1 MRQAMRQRRTSV
13 ASRQEYVFDAHVSSA
28 VPAGSRQRQ
37 RRSVDGRANTRGS
50 GPLAPEQLERMQ
62 RYWQAANY
70 LTIGQIYLQ
79 ANPLLREPL
88 RPEHI
93 KPRLLGHWG
102 TSPGLNF
109 IYLHLNRLITERD
122 ANIIFLAGP
131 GHGGPAL
138 VANVYL
144 EGTYSEIYP
153 HVSRDVEGLQRLFRQ
168 FSTPGGIPSHVSV
181 QTPGSIHEGGELGY
195 VLTHAFG
202 AAFDNPDLI
211 AVAVVGDGEAETGP
225 LAGSWKGTSFL
236 NPNRDGAVLPILH
249 LNGYKISGPTV
260 LGRASDDA
268 IRALLEGNG
277 YEAHFVE
284 GDEPVDMHQRFA
296 ATLDACYERIRA
308 IQREARAGAT
318 NGDAASGGGGLSSNG
333 WRMAT
338 AIASGALIRWPAI
351 VMRTPKGWTGPKVV
365 DGKPVEGTFRAHQ
378 IPLAQVQSDPEHL
391 ARLEEWMRSYEPER
405 LFDENGA
412 LLPELATLPP
422 TSEHRI
428 GANPHANGGSLTRD
442 LSLRPYRDYAV
453 SVLEHGTV
461 SYENTRPLGTWLR
474 DIFVDNAQEAN
485 FRLFCPDETNSNRLD
500 DVFAVENRCFVG
512 RTLAIDDHISP
523 DGRVMEVLSEHLCEG
538 WLEGYTLTG
547 RHGLYV
553 SYEAFAMVSA
563 SMTVQHTKWLEESL
577 RLPWR
582 APVPSLNVLLTSTC
596 WRNDHN
602 GFSHQGPGLID
613 VILSKR
619 GSVARIYL
627 PPDANCLLS
636 VADHCLRSRSY
647 VNLIVIDKQPHLQY
661 LTMEEAMEHC
671 ALGAS
676 SWRWA
681 GTERD
686 TTGIADRADG
696 AADEADV
703 VLACAGDVPTLETLA
718 AAEWLREHL
727 PQLKTRV
734 VNVVDLMT
742 LFPPDEH
749 PHGMSEQRFVDL
761 FTEDKPVIFAFH
773 GYQRAVHQLL
783 HGRTNAERFHV
794 RGFTE
799 QGTTTT
805 PFDMV
810 VLNGMSRYHLAME
823 AIRRASALVPQ
834 AKQLVTELERLI
846 AQAVQYSQ
854 EYLQDLPAISSWH
867 WHNLD
872 CQNSQGSQSI
882 DKDS

>member
-1 MRQAMRQRRTSV
+1 MTTQQKYT
-13 ASRQEYVFDAHVSSA
+13 FDTRISSA
-28 VPAGSRQRQ
+28 VPADSKRAPRQ
-37 RRSVDGRANTRGS
+37 RRPMPSAS
-50 GPLAPEQLERMQ
+50 SASKPLSATQLLRMQ
-62 RYWQAANY
+62 HYWQAANY

-79 ANPLLREPL
+79 ENPLLREPL

-109 IYLHLNRLITERD
+109 IYVHLNRLITERD
-122 ANIIFLAGP
+122 ANIIYLAGP

-144 EGTYSEIYP
+144 EGVYSEIYP
-153 HVSRDVEGLQRLFRQ
+153 HIRQNIDGLRSLFRQ

-195 VLTHAFG
+195 VLAHAYG
-202 AAFDNPDLI
+202 AVFDNPDLI
-211 AVAVVGDGEAETGP
+211 AAAVVGDGEAETGP

-236 NPNRDGAVLPILH
+236 NPARDGAVLPILH

-260 LGRASDDA
+260 SGRASDKE

-284 GDEPVDMHQRFA
+284 GDDPERLHQQFA
-296 ATLDACYERIRA
+296 ATLDDCYARIRQ
-308 IQREARAGAT
+308 IQTRARAGAQM
-318 NGDAASGGGGLSSNG
+318 SSDDHHG
-333 WRMAT
+333 EHGRLAH
-338 AIASGALIRWPAI
+338 WPAI
-351 VMRTPKGWTGPKVV
+351 VLRTPKGWTGPKVV

-378 IPLAQVQSDPEHL
+378 VPLAEVKSDPEHL
-391 ARLEEWMRSYEPER
+391 AQLEAWMRSYEPER
-405 LFDENGA
+405 LFDEHGRLHA
-412 LLPELATLPP
+412 ELAELAPKDN
-422 TSEHRI
+422 RRM
-428 GANPHANGGSLTRD
+428 GANPHANGGRLTRD
-442 LSLRPYRDYAV
+442 LTLRPLQPYARPV
-453 SVLEHGTV
+453 SKPGNEA
-461 SYENTRPLGTWLR
+461 YENTRPFGAWLR
-474 DIFVDNAQEAN
+474 DIFVDNTSEAD

-500 DVFAVENRCFVG
+500 DVFEVENRCYVG
-512 RTLAIDDHISP
+512 PTLAIDDHLSP

-547 RHGLYV
+547 RHGIFV
-553 SYEAFAMVSA
+553 TYEAFAMVSA

-636 VADHCLRSRSY
+636 VGDHCLRSRSY
-647 VNLIVIDKQPHLQY
+647 VNLIVIDKQQHLQY
-661 LTMEEAMEHC
+661 LTMEEAAEHC

-676 SWRWA
+676 TWRWA
-681 GTERD
+681 GTEVAS
-686 TTGIADRADG
+686 ADAEAGD
-696 AADEADV
+696 ADV

-718 AAEWLREHL
+718 AAEWLRRHV
-727 PQLKTRV
+727 PRLKTRV
-734 VNVVDLMT
+734 VNIVDLMT
-742 LFPPDEH
+742 LFPPDQH
-749 PHGMSEQRFVDL
+749 PHGMSEQRFVEL
-761 FTEDKPVIFAFH
+761 FTKAKPVIFAFH
-773 GYQRAVHQLL
+773 GYQRAVHQFL
-783 HGRTNAERFHV
+783 HGRTNPERFHV

-823 AIRRASALVPQ
+823 AIRRTSVAGAQAHALR
-834 AKQLVTELERLI
+834 AELEKLI
-846 AQAVQYSQ
+846 AHAVQYSRDHL
-854 EYLQDLPAISSWH
+854 EDLPSISNWRWNASDA
-867 WHNLD
+867 NRR
-872 CQNSQGSQSI
+872 
-882 DKDS
+882 